1 MQKDIAMKLINFMFY
16 VSIGLAISGC
26 VTTKSNKI
34 ATPAATTQS
43 QKNTAKNPISV
54 TIYTGKQKPE
64 KPYVVLG
71 HESVSKYNIVGIKR
85 QEANLKDSIRRLA
98 ANKGGDAVI
107 EITNH
112 VDSISYTVISYKNSL
127 ADTMSTDK
135 A

>member
-1 MQKDIAMKLINFMFY
+1 MKLNY
-16 VSIGLAISGC
+16 VFLMVSFGLTLFGC
-26 VTTKSNKI
+26 VTTSHKTAPQPSAPI
-34 ATPAATTQS
+34 
-43 QKNTAKNPISV
+43 NTAKNPISV

-85 QEANLKDSIRRLA
+85 QEANLKDSIRHLA
-98 ANKGGDAVI
+98 AKRGGDAVI

-112 VDSISYTVISYKNSL
+112 VDSVSYTVISYKNS
-127 ADTMSTDK
+127 TGETNK

>member
-1 MQKDIAMKLINFMFY
+1 MKLINLILY
-16 VSIGLAISGC
+16 VSIGLVIFGC
-26 VTTKSNKI
+26 VTT
-34 ATPAATTQS
+34 TQS
-43 QKNTAKNPISV
+43 DKTASSATASQTQKNPISV

-85 QEANLKDSIRRLA
+85 QEANLKDSIRHLA
-98 ANKGGDAVI
+98 AKRGGDAVI

-112 VDSISYTVISYKNSL
+112 LDSISYTVISYKNSL
-127 ADTMSTDK
+127 ADTNSDK

>member
-1 MQKDIAMKLINFMFY
+1 M
-16 VSIGLAISGC
+16 
-26 VTTKSNKI
+26 
-34 ATPAATTQS
+34 
-43 QKNTAKNPISV
+43 
-54 TIYTGKQKPE
+54 
-64 KPYVVLG
+64 
-71 HESVSKYNIVGIKR
+71 GIKR

>member
-1 MQKDIAMKLINFMFY
+1 MKLINLILY
-16 VSIGLAISGC
+16 VSFGLVLSAC
-26 VTTKSNKI
+26 ATTAKSNKI
-34 ATPAATTQS
+34 ATSTSSVTTQS
-43 QKNTAKNPISV
+43 QNTTKNPIAV

-71 HESVSKYNIVGIKR
+71 QETVSKYNIVGIKR
-85 QEANLKDSIRRLA
+85 QEANLKDSIRHLA
-98 ANKGGDAVI
+98 ARRGGDAVI

-127 ADTMSTDK
+127 VDTVNTDK